1 MHLTIDEVR
10 HVAQLARLG
19 LTDEEL
25 ALYAEQLS
33 AILDYADL
41 LQQVDTSHVAPT
53 PYVLP
58 LQNVMREDTA
68 AASLDNAVA
77 LGNAPDQ
84 ADGFF
89 RVRAVFEE

>member
-58 LQNVMREDTA
+58 LQNVMREDVA
-68 AASLDNAVA
+68 VASLDNAVA
-77 LGNAPDQ
+77 LSNAPDK

-89 RVRAVFEE
+89 RVHAVFEE

>member
-41 LQQVDTSHVAPT
+41 LQQVDTSHVVPT

-77 LGNAPDQ
+77 LGNASDQ

>member
-58 LQNVMREDTA
+58 LQNVIREDTA
-68 AASLDNAVA
+68 ASSLDNAAA

>member
-1 MHLTIDEVR
+1 
-10 HVAQLARLG
+10 
-19 LTDEEL
+19 
-25 ALYAEQLS
+25 
-33 AILDYADL
+33 

-58 LQNVMREDTA
+58 LQNVMRSDEP

-77 LGNAPDQ
+77 LSNAPDS